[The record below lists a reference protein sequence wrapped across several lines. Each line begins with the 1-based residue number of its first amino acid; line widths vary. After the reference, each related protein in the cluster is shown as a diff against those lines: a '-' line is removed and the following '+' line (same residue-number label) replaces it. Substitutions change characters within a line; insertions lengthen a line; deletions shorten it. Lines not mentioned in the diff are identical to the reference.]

1 MISVI
6 IPFYER
12 IAHLRCCL
20 DALRNCS
27 DDFHEVIVTDDG
39 SRDET
44 VSDLKDMVSQ
54 YPFPV
59 RHVWQTRAGFRVA
72 AARNNGIR
80 QAKGEY
86 LIFLDCDLLVLE
98 DTIKH
103 HRRLA
108 KPGRFVAGH
117 CKYLT
122 ENQSAK
128 VLQAGVSPALLE
140 ELYRESSDREIVTQH
155 RRFIKRTMLMRLHL
169 VGIRKQSLGGH
180 FSIHRQDIEYVNGYD
195 ENFLGWGG
203 EDEDLGIR
211 LVKAGIYGR
220 SGIRDARALHLWHP
234 KELGESHWTEGPNV
248 AYFRRQSRPF
258 YCKNGLRKSDCDERK
273 GLR

>member
-12 IAHLRCCL
+12 LAHLRCCL

-27 DDFHEVIVTDDG
+27 NDYHEVIVTDDG
-39 SRDET
+39 SRERT
-44 VSDLKDMVSQ
+44 VSYLKDMTSR
-54 YPFPV
+54 YPFPI
-59 RHVWQTRAGFRVA
+59 RHVWQPRAGFRVA
-72 AARNNGIR
+72 ATRNNGIR
-80 QAKGEY
+80 HAKGEY

-98 DTIKH
+98 DSIKH

-108 KPGRFVAGH
+108 KPGTFVAGH

-122 ENQSAK
+122 EDQSAK
-128 VLQAGVSPALLE
+128 VLQSGVSSGLLE
-140 ELYRESSDREIVTQH
+140 GLYRDSADKEITKQH

-169 VGIRKQSLGGH
+169 VGAKKQSLGGH
-180 FSIHRQDIEYVNGYD
+180 FSIHRKDIEYVNGYD
-195 ENFLGWGG
+195 ENFVGWGG

-220 SGIRDARALHLWHP
+220 SGIRDARALHMYHP

-248 AYFRRQSRPF
+248 EYFTRRNRPF
-258 YCKNGLRKSDCDERK
+258 YCKNGLTKS
-273 GLR
+273 GLLTRESV